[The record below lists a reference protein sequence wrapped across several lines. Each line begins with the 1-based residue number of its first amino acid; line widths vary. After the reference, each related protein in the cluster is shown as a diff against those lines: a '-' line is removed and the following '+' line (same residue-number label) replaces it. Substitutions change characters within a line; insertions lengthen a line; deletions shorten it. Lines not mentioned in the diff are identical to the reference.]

1 MTLSSQDKSAFGSS
15 CCRSLPTLHESFL
28 DQVWK
33 YLNVPKVKQ
42 RGVDMGNSL
51 WFFGPCSFPS
61 ETACLSVYLEFAG
74 DIMILEVLLEELG
87 AANRT
92 LRLHLLTYSVCF

>member
-42 RGVDMGNSL
+42 RCVDMGNSL
-51 WFFGPCSFPS
+51 WFPS